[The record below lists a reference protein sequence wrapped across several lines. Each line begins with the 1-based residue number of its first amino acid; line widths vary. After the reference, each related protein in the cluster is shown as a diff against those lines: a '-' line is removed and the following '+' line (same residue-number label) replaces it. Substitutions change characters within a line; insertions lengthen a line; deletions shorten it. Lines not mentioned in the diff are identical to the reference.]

1 MVGQLDNR
9 GYVANETVDV
19 LLGFSEVPVVHT
31 IRLED
36 EIVWL
41 ESVDSEAVNDF
52 VDLLPKVV
60 DIIWYLI

>member
-1 MVGQLDNR
+1 M
-9 GYVANETVDV
+9 
-19 LLGFSEVPVVHT
+19 PVVHT